1 MNSPLPGVKG
11 DISAKQAN
19 LVHPLPI
26 TGQTKSEKA
35 VDRVMQQAL
44 PSSTTQAK
52 SGWWKWNWS
61 LFSWGGTKADGPVQK
76 KPVDVQNEES
86 NQGALKEVEVNLAQ
100 PPLLTSELGTHE
112 KEKVEGAKDDLIL
125 DIAPEATEE
134 LKSTGE
140 TGVATSTEKDQF
152 AATTTKTAEASQS
165 FWRRWGG
172 KVVSGVQTGLQYVTS
187 GGAQV
192 VTFGIQ
198 TYAGSYGGH
207 IDKEQSISDSKQ
219 LMLQHLKDDSQ
230 FVEFFDFTRT
240 LLIRLVKDKI
250 DEKFQDNG
258 FLAKNILPQR
268 GLILD
273 LLEINLA
280 KGFANLAKQV
290 SENKKNI
297 PHYDQQPSLIS
308 ILSLFSQKA
317 KEHIDTKR
325 LEEIEKKYRADR
337 ENLSVLTKKLFP
349 QIEKEPEKQAL
360 IKKFIREGDL
370 SDSDGL
376 KLFPDYE
383 TATGER
389 DRDIQSFLRTLISL
403 HGRHQELRQL
413 FTQVTE
419 NVLVYLFP
427 NKFADME
434 LPSFLQGKIGEMLY
448 DYFVRDLIV
457 DFLQESYEPLEQDL
471 TRIQNWEKE
480 IKARVTAPDLQP
492 VTQAPSALLSAF
504 AKNYIQSDPKV
515 VDLVAWALDSI
526 VNPQQAAS
534 SDPDENQKVKN
545 LMAKLSQEQ
554 LANWIVESVQA
565 MLHTDDP
572 HLLGWGRFIQQGINN
587 LTLALMA
594 KGAKLVIAEGEKI
607 QEKQFFKE
615 LSDRLMAKFGSLQG
629 QEMIS
634 DQFWKDIVQ
643 DLPLPPVVNEL
654 LIPKLAE
661 KAKSLQE
668 TAKKS
673 LPDLQQVQKIYTDAE
688 AKIKGYQHGDEL
700 LKITEK
706 VSNQIIEQVLEKNIG
721 LVSTF
726 GLGDTV
732 EELFAQYLP
741 GVKINDDL
749 KNWFKDNISS
759 LGVTE
764 GGQSPQSIVLIKQG
778 IQAVLCKALVDT
790 IETNFKDSKDYA
802 AQLLKNIHAA
812 FNKALTGFDASKRQ
826 ELAQAL
832 AIQDKIKVIE
842 EQVKG
847 LRAQMAEKPE
857 HVSANQLSLLEE
869 AQQANIR
876 YIRSA
881 GYLDAL
887 IQKKSEVI
895 KKLKN
900 EYEGVD
906 QLLAHVNQVLLLYKT
921 QASPLAT
928 LQELA
933 EELRRQVTNLEE
945 LDKKEIGLKGLLIP
959 VDIKHRKMLA
969 TLLEMSSEELQLVA
983 DAVNIEATIQ
993 HASKEVQHL
1002 KDELK
1007 AKKDAVYQYKVEDEA
1022 RRESWEAAKK
1032 WLEKSL
1038 DNRQKLDQLSQEV
1051 KKLQKE
1057 LDSHLKIFQELS
1069 QELSALIGI
1078 DKKENLKLPA
1088 VIQDTIWPFIE
1099 SAKKEHIARLLFEQ
1113 MTPTLLPALDLEANK
1128 NKLIQF
1134 AKGDQFVAQFGHGAA
1149 EKISRLIPRL
1159 ITSYKPFAKLIL
1171 TLMGNDQPTVQ
1182 DIARMETALQEKM
1195 IKMGVEGT
1203 TASMLQPLLKN
1214 VVPQAKEQG
1223 FSNKL
1228 AALVAQGTD
1237 KGFTKDQILPDL
1249 KKELDPKNK
1258 KEEQQVERQ
1267 AQALAKKL
1275 NQFLLDRGKTKLNP
1289 QDLLDVYQSQRTATQ
1304 KDVSQ
1309 DRVPG
1314 VLSALQTHGVVDKI
1328 KTVIMTPEEMAGALS
1343 DLIPGATELHTL
1355 VAPQLQDVIV
1365 GEDSTFKEN
1374 RQYLQRYIEGMV
1386 MRLLVKIV
1394 ESNTLKDQDVLEAL
1408 TRKLQELTA
1417 NAEAI
1422 KDKAPEEVIRQL
1434 IDQLFAKL
1442 IGVSSQDEL
1451 EGIPPVLKE
1460 IVYEKLKEQAYE
1472 QLTPFMLPII
1482 KRAQNHIQLEKRSGS
1497 KFMGSLATALSKDLF
1512 YLLPAGVKSYR
1523 AIADK
1528 LFVLLHGQNPTAE
1541 QANQFAQEITTLV
1554 KQSKDKNVTHHALV
1568 EAYARVAKVDLDQ
1581 GQKDELI
1588 ARLEARQA
1596 KEEIKNVVITPEE
1609 FLGFIEDILPAMDSP
1624 LKQAFADHIQR
1635 LIHNSPNVYQNLS
1648 HFVGSYVEGV
1658 LLEAFM
1664 RIAEK
1669 NPPGKGKDSFIV
1681 LTENLLD
1688 KTTEKAQKARNIEL
1702 ALRRAMI
1709 KEGKKDVTA
1718 AMFQPILQEL
1728 GFKGKEEAIGQKLE
1742 QRIAQQDKE
1751 LSKEQVLEILKTEF
1765 AATNKREEGQLDT
1778 RALVLAERMNE
1789 FLIQRGRAQVKA
1801 EDALQVY
1808 REFSPS
1814 IQAEND
1820 LRNQFE
1826 RLAKQIREGELAS
1839 GNIFKIVFSALAKEL
1854 NDSVMK
1860 DIVGIASPEFIPGLP
1875 PPLQAKAFEAL
1886 KDQLGHMLIMMQQDF
1901 ARLEGE
1907 DPQVKEA
1914 AENAKK
1920 FGMAEEAV
1928 QGNLQILSNDLTNLV
1943 MTAVP
1948 DLLTEIGGEKMR
1960 GVNLISKS
1968 IESYLEELA
1977 RGNLEVAKTLLNY
1990 TKGSEFQKLL
2000 GDNLAKISDR
2010 RNLQEEKQRVAP
2022 LLSHLMLVPLNQA
2035 LNRAL
2040 EFEEAKGAAFDQTLM
2055 ANLVKVATEYVKNL
2069 LAANALAASNGRKE
2083 FNYQDFIAAAGSGLH
2098 PAVPVS
2104 PLDYQQT
2111 IDAIKARI
2119 YPYLSPAQEE
2129 EWRQQQN
2136 HLREAIAHLVELEK
2150 KGTQVMQN
2158 DDIIQIMDDINHKVK
2173 GQPLTKGQRKA
2184 LRAPDK
2190 DGLTLKDLIRQEA
2203 EAANLQR
2210 QKEAYGPATK
2220 AIMRMLFPNG
2230 KKDLNYIAPEL
2241 RGQVWKLYKQHLFP
2255 VILPLLTELILDPVV
2270 LNQMILSSL
2279 EALRDNL
2286 LPLHEQSPAQ
2296 LMALFKKGD
2305 LILKSSGKNANEVL
2319 KQLSGEEL
2327 LKMAKQGQL
2336 RLKPDTAEPAD
2347 FTGGVL
2353 DEALGELMAASL
2365 QAVKLPAWIKSKII
2379 SPQGKIS
2386 PEMQKMLGAVARKQF
2401 QGAFVKDK
2409 LQLALEKMVERDEK
2423 GNYLLR
2429 MTPKEEKQLQPSDIE
2444 KIKHMQAAD
2453 KRVARQITEVSIA
2466 NYIRDKWEQAQARFD
2481 ALVQRAFPKIG
2492 PQIKHALDMVFGFI
2506 FFKLMGTILS
2516 FILRPI
2522 KGWIKE
2528 KVYHYLSFDEN
2539 IDYWLAMITKIK
2551 EGQPFQ
2557 TTHVMHHEDALF
2569 KAGLAVKKTVEQFLH
2584 HEPVVSQA
2592 VDVGS

>member
-1 MNSPLPGVKG
+1 MFMYSPLPGVNG
-11 DISAKQAN
+11 ETTADHSN
-19 LVHPLPI
+19 VVHPLPT
-26 TGQTKSEKA
+26 TGQIESEKAAHQVMQQTLPPSTTQTKS
-35 VDRVMQQAL
+35 
-44 PSSTTQAK
+44 
-52 SGWWKWNWS
+52 SGWWGWS
-61 LFSWGGTKADGPVQK
+61 WFGWGGTKAADVPVQK
-76 KPVDVQNEES
+76 KPVNVQNEES
-86 NQGALKEVEVNLAQ
+86 SRGTVKEVEIDLTH
-100 PPLLTSELGTHE
+100 PPISPSELKE
-112 KEKVEGAKDDLIL
+112 PEKKEKVEEKKDHLIL
-125 DIAPEATEE
+125 DIAPEGTE
-134 LKSTGE
+134 
-140 TGVATSTEKDQF
+140 VATAAKKDQF
-152 AATTTKTAEASQS
+152 ATTTTKTAEASQS
-165 FWRRWGG
+165 FLRRWGG
-172 KVVSGVQTGLQYVTS
+172 KVASGVQTGLQYVTS

-198 TYAGSYGGH
+198 TYAGNYGGH
-207 IDKEQSISDSKQ
+207 IDKEQSIKDSKQ
-219 LMLQHLKDDSQ
+219 LMLDNLKGDSQ
-230 FVEFFDFTRT
+230 FVEFFDFTRP
-240 LLIRLVKDKI
+240 LLTRLVKDKI
-250 DEKFQDNG
+250 DEKFQNNG

-290 SENKKNI
+290 SENQKNI
-297 PHYDQQPSLIS
+297 PHYGQQPSLIS

-317 KEHIDTKR
+317 KEHIDSKR
-325 LEEIEKKYRADR
+325 LEEIEKKYRIARRD
-337 ENLSVLTKKLFP
+337 LPVLTKKLFP
-349 QIEKEPEKQAL
+349 NIEKEPEKQAL
-360 IKKFIREGDL
+360 IKKFIREGNLNDA
-370 SDSDGL
+370 DGHTL
-376 KLFPDYE
+376 IPDYE
-383 TATGER
+383 TATDER
-389 DRDIQSFLRTLISL
+389 GHDIQIFIAHILSL
-403 HGRHQELRQL
+403 HGRHQELHQL
-413 FTQVTE
+413 FTQVAE

-457 DFLQESYEPLEQDL
+457 DLLQESYEPLEQDP

-480 IKARVTAPDLQP
+480 IKARVTTPDLQP
-492 VTQAPSALLSAF
+492 AVQAPAALFTAF

-515 VDLVAWALDSI
+515 VDLVAWALDS
-526 VNPQQAAS
+526 VANPQQTTS
-534 SDPDENQKVKN
+534 STPDENQKVKN

-554 LANWIVESVQA
+554 LANWIVESVQG

-572 HLLGWGRFIQQGINN
+572 HLLGWGRFIQQGMNN

-594 KGAKLVIAEGEKI
+594 KGAKLVIADGEKI

-629 QEMIS
+629 QEIIS
-634 DQFWKDIVQ
+634 DQFWKDVVQ
-643 DLPLPPVVNEL
+643 DLPLPPVVKDL
-654 LIPKLAE
+654 LVPKLVE

-673 LPDLQQVQKIYTDAE
+673 LPDLQQVQKIYTDAA
-688 AKIKGYQHGDEL
+688 AKIKSYQHGDEL
-700 LKITEK
+700 LKITEQ
-706 VSNQIIEQVLEKNIG
+706 VSNQIIEQALEKNIG
-721 LVSTF
+721 LVTTL

-732 EELFAQYLP
+732 EDLFAQYLP

-759 LGVTE
+759 LGITE

-802 AQLLKNIHAA
+802 AQLLKNIHAV

-826 ELAQAL
+826 ELVQAL
-832 AIQDKIKVIE
+832 AVQDKIKVID
-842 EQVKG
+842 EQLKE
-847 LRAQMAEKPE
+847 LRAQMAKKPE
-857 HVSANQLSLLEE
+857 HVSANQVSLLEE

-876 YIRSA
+876 YIRA
-881 GYLDAL
+881 IGYLDAL
-887 IQKKSEVI
+887 VQKKSEVV
-895 KKLKN
+895 KKLRD

-921 QASPLAT
+921 QASAHAT
-928 LQELA
+928 PAEIVKELKSQIQNLD
-933 EELRRQVTNLEE
+933 ELS
-945 LDKKEIGLKGLLIP
+945 KKDNGLKGLLIP
-959 VDIKHRKMLA
+959 VDIKRHKMLA

-993 HASKEVQHL
+993 HATKEVQHL

-1007 AKKDAVYQYKVEDEA
+1007 AKKDAVYQHQVDDEA
-1022 RRESWEAAKK
+1022 KRENWEAAKK
-1032 WLEKSL
+1032 WLEKTL
-1038 DNRQKLDQLSQEV
+1038 DNRQKIDQQSQEI

-1057 LDSHLKIFQELS
+1057 LDSHLKIFQDLS

-1099 SAKKEHIARLLFEQ
+1099 SAKKENIARLLFEQ

-1134 AKGDQFVAQFGHGAA
+1134 AKGDQFVAQFSHGAA
-1149 EKISRLIPRL
+1149 EKISHLIPRL

-1195 IKMGVEGT
+1195 IKMGVGGT

-1214 VVPQAKEQG
+1214 IVPQAKEQG
-1223 FSNKL
+1223 FSSKL

-1237 KGFTKDQILPDL
+1237 KGFTKDQLLPDL

-1258 KEEQQVERQ
+1258 KEEQQVERK

-1275 NQFLLDRGKTKLNP
+1275 NQFLLDRGKPKLKP

-1304 KDVSQ
+1304 KDISQ
-1309 DRVPG
+1309 DQVPE
-1314 VLSALQTHGVVDKI
+1314 VLNALQTHDVVDKI
-1328 KTVIMTPEEMAGALS
+1328 RTVIITPEEMAGALS

-1374 RQYLQRYIEGMV
+1374 RQYLQRYIEGLV

-1422 KDKAPEEVIRQL
+1422 QDKTPEEVVRQL

-1442 IGVSSQDEL
+1442 VGVSSQDDL
-1451 EGIPPVLKE
+1451 EGVPPVLKE

-1482 KRAQNHIQLEKRSGS
+1482 KRAQNRIQLEKRSGS

-1528 LFVLLHGQNPTAE
+1528 LFVLLHGQNPTTE
-1541 QANQFAQEITTLV
+1541 QADQFAQEVAVLV
-1554 KQSKDKNVTHHALV
+1554 KQSKDKNITDHALV
-1568 EAYARVAKVDLDQ
+1568 EAYARVAKIDLNA
-1581 GQKDELI
+1581 GQKADLI
-1588 ARLEARQA
+1588 ARLEERHA

-1609 FLGFIEDILPAMDSP
+1609 FLESIKDILPAMDSP

-1648 HFVGSYVEGV
+1648 HFAGSYVEGV
-1658 LLEAFM
+1658 LLEAF
-1664 RIAEK
+1664 IQVTEK
-1669 NPPGKGKDSFIV
+1669 NPAVKGKDSFIV
-1681 LTENLLD
+1681 LTEKLLD

-1702 ALRRAMI
+1702 ALHRAMI
-1709 KEGKKDVTA
+1709 KEGKKDVAA
-1718 AMFQPILQEL
+1718 AMFHPILQEL
-1728 GFKGKEEAIGQKLE
+1728 GFQGKEDTIGQKLE
-1742 QRIAQQDKE
+1742 QCIAQQDKE

-1765 AATNKREEGQLDT
+1765 ATTNKREEGQLGT
-1778 RALVLAERMNE
+1778 RALVLAQRVNE
-1789 FLIQRGRAQVKA
+1789 FLIQRGRAQFKV
-1801 EDALQVY
+1801 EDALQAY
-1808 REFSPS
+1808 RELTPS
-1814 IQAEND
+1814 IQTEND
-1820 LRNQFE
+1820 LRNHFE
-1826 RLAKQIREGELAS
+1826 GLAKQIKEGELAS
-1839 GNIFKIVFSALAKEL
+1839 GSIFQVVFRAFAKEL
-1854 NDSVMK
+1854 NDSIMK
-1860 DIVGIASPEFIPGLP
+1860 DVVGIASPEAIPGLP

-1886 KDQLGHMLIMMQQDF
+1886 KDQLGQMLIIMQQNF

-1920 FGMAEEAV
+1920 FGVAEEAI
-1928 QGNLQILSNDLTNLV
+1928 QANSHILSNDLANLV

-1968 IESYLEELA
+1968 VESYLEELA
-1977 RGNLEVAKTLLNY
+1977 RGNLKVAETLLNY

-2000 GDNLAKISDR
+2000 GDNLTKISDPK
-2010 RNLQEEKQRVAP
+2010 NLQEEKQRIAP

-2035 LNRAL
+2035 LNKAF
-2040 EFEEAKGAAFDQTLM
+2040 EFEQAKGAAFDQTLM

-2083 FNYQDFIAAAGSGLH
+2083 FNFQDFVTAVGSGLH

-2104 PLDYQQT
+2104 PLNYQHT

-2119 YPYLSPAQEE
+2119 YQHLPPAQEAVWHE
-2129 EWRQQQN
+2129 QQN
-2136 HLREAIAHLVELEK
+2136 QLREAIAHLIESEK
-2150 KGTQVMQN
+2150 KGTKVIQN
-2158 DDIIQIMDDINHKVK
+2158 DDIIQIMDEINSKVK

-2190 DGLTLKDLIRQEA
+2190 DGLTLKDLIRQEV

-2220 AIMRMLFPNG
+2220 AIMRMIFPNG
-2230 KKDLNYIAPEL
+2230 KKDLNYVPAQL

-2255 VILPLLTELILDPVV
+2255 VILPMLTELILDPVV

-2279 EALRDNL
+2279 ESLRDNL
-2286 LPLHEQSPAQ
+2286 LPLHEQSPEQ

-2305 LILKSSGKNANEVL
+2305 LILKSSGKNVNEVL
-2319 KQLSGEEL
+2319 KQVSGEEL

-2336 RLKPDTAEPAD
+2336 RVKPDTDNPAD
-2347 FTGGVL
+2347 FTGGAL
-2353 DEALGELMAASL
+2353 DAALGELMGVSL
-2365 QAVKLPAWIKSKII
+2365 QAVKLPPWIKSKII

-2386 PEMQKMLGAVARKQF
+2386 PDMQKMLGAVARKQF
-2401 QGAFVKDK
+2401 QGTFVRDK
-2409 LQLALEKMVERDEK
+2409 IQMALEKVVERDAK
-2423 GNYLLR
+2423 GNYLLK
-2429 MTPKEEKQLQPSDIE
+2429 MASKEEKQLQPSDIE
-2444 KIKHMQAAD
+2444 KIKQMQVAD
-2453 KRVARQITEVSIA
+2453 KRLARQITEVSIA
-2466 NYIRDKWEQAQARFD
+2466 NIIRDKWEQAQARWD
-2481 ALVQRAFPKIG
+2481 AYFAKAFPKIG
-2492 PQIKHALDMVFGFI
+2492 PQIKHALDRVFGFI
-2506 FFKLMGTILS
+2506 FFKIMGTILS
-2516 FILRPI
+2516 FLLRPSI
-2522 KGWIKE
+2522 KERIKE
-2528 KVYHYLSFDEN
+2528 KVYNYLSFDEN

-2557 TTHVMHHEDALF
+2557 TGHVMHHEHALF
-2569 KAGLAVKKTVEQFLH
+2569 KAGLALKETVEQFLH
-2584 HEPVVSQA
+2584 QAPIAPQA
-2592 VDVGS
+2592 VEVHG